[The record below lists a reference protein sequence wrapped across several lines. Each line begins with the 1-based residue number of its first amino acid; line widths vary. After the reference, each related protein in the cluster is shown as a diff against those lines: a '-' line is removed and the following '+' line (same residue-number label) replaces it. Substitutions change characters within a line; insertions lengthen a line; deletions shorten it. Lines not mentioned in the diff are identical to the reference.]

1 MDDFENHNQQDTDNN
16 LDNDIQNN
24 QDDNANTEFAI
35 PEEYKTKGWTKFFAG
50 KTGDDLKAELFRSY
64 DSSQSLIGKRVEDY
78 IATTDLKRLENFEE
92 IKENLIKQIA
102 PEYET
107 PQDISGYN
115 LKDVLSKADYEIPV
129 SDVSMDSMAEKFKQL
144 GVSAQQGQEIF
155 KAYLDLT
162 AQDFEKVT
170 NPQELESN
178 LSKMFNGNTQQ
189 RKNVENLIKEF
200 LPDEDRKIIQDIV
213 PNVVVEM
220 FYKVAK
226 GFVEKYDY
234 KEGTN
239 NSTNPSKIR
248 MSQADRDAEY
258 NRLYEELQ
266 NLDNRPQKPGEK
278 DAIVKRMREL
288 FQ

>member
-1 MDDFENHNQQDTDNN
+1 MDELENNGQQDINADNGAQ
-16 LDNDIQNN
+16 DGTANN
-24 QDDNANTEFAI
+24 QSEFSI
-35 PEEYKTKGWTKFFAG
+35 PEEYKSKGWTKFFDG
-50 KTGDDLKAELFRSY
+50 KTGENLKAELFRSY

-78 IATTDLKRLENFEE
+78 LATTDLKRLENFEQ

-107 PQDISGYN
+107 PEEIGGYN
-115 LKDVLSKADYEIPV
+115 LKEVLTNASAELPITDEV
-129 SDVSMDSMAEKFKQL
+129 MDSMAEKFKEL
-144 GVSAQQGQEIF
+144 GVSAQQGQQIF
-155 KAYLDLT
+155 KTYLDLT
-162 AQDFEKVT
+162 LKDFEKVT
-170 NPQELESN
+170 DPQELEQNISN
-178 LSKMFNGNTQQ
+178 MFNGNTEQ

-239 NSTNPSKIR
+239 NSSNPAKMR
-248 MSQADRDAEY
+248 MSEADRNAEY

-266 NLDNRPQKPGEK
+266 NLDSRPQKPGEK
-278 DAIVKRMREL
+278 DAIVNRMREL
-288 FQ
+288 FK

>member
-1 MDDFENHNQQDTDNN
+1 MDELENNGQQDINADNGAQ
-16 LDNDIQNN
+16 DGTANN
-24 QDDNANTEFAI
+24 QAEFSI
-35 PEEYKTKGWTKFFAG
+35 PEEYKSKGWTKFFDG
-50 KTGDDLKAELFRSY
+50 KTGEDLKAELFRSY

-78 IATTDLKRLENFEE
+78 LATTDLKRLENFEQ

-107 PQDISGYN
+107 PEEIGGYN
-115 LKDVLSKADYEIPV
+115 LKEVLTNV
-129 SDVSMDSMAEKFKQL
+129 SVEFPITDEVMDSMAEKFKEL
-144 GVSAQQGQEIF
+144 GVSAQQGQQIF
-155 KAYLDLT
+155 KTYLDLT
-162 AQDFEKVT
+162 LKDFEKVT
-170 NPQELESN
+170 DPQELEQNISN
-178 LSKMFNGNTQQ
+178 MFNGNTEQ

-239 NSTNPSKIR
+239 NSSNPAKMR
-248 MSQADRDAEY
+248 MSEADRNAEY

-266 NLDNRPQKPGEK
+266 NLDSRPQKPGEK
-278 DAIVKRMREL
+278 DAIVNRMREL
-288 FQ
+288 FK

>member
-1 MDDFENHNQQDTDNN
+1 MDELENNGQQDINADNGAQ
-16 LDNDIQNN
+16 DGTANN
-24 QDDNANTEFAI
+24 QAEFSI
-35 PEEYKTKGWTKFFAG
+35 PEEYKSKGWTKFFDG
-50 KTGDDLKAELFRSY
+50 KTGENLKAELFRSY

-78 IATTDLKRLENFEE
+78 LATTDLKRLENFEQ

-107 PQDISGYN
+107 PEEIGGYN
-115 LKDVLSKADYEIPV
+115 LKEVLTNASAELPITDEV
-129 SDVSMDSMAEKFKQL
+129 MDSMAEKFKEL
-144 GVSAQQGQEIF
+144 GVSAQQGQQIF
-155 KAYLDLT
+155 KTYLDLT
-162 AQDFEKVT
+162 LKDFEKVT
-170 NPQELESN
+170 DPQELEQN
-178 LSKMFNGNTQQ
+178 ISKMFNGNTEQ

-239 NSTNPSKIR
+239 NSSNPAKMR
-248 MSQADRDAEY
+248 MSEADRNAEY

-266 NLDNRPQKPGEK
+266 NLDSRPQKPGEK
-278 DAIVKRMREL
+278 DAIVNRMREL
-288 FQ
+288 FK

>member
-1 MDDFENHNQQDTDNN
+1 MDELENNGQQDINVDNGAQAG
-16 LDNDIQNN
+16 IANN
-24 QDDNANTEFAI
+24 TAEFSI
-35 PEEYKTKGWTKFFAG
+35 PEEYKSKGWTKFFNG
-50 KTGDDLKAELFRSY
+50 KTGEDLKAELFRSY
-64 DSSQSLIGKRVEDY
+64 DNSQSLIGKRVEDY
-78 IATTDLKRLENFEE
+78 LATTDLKRLENFEQ

-107 PQDISGYN
+107 PEEIGGYN
-115 LKDVLSKADYEIPV
+115 LKEVLTNASTEFPITDEI
-129 SDVSMDSMAEKFKQL
+129 MDSMAEKFKEL
-144 GVSAQQGQEIF
+144 GVSAQQGQQIF
-155 KAYLDLT
+155 KTYLDLT
-162 AQDFEKVT
+162 LKDFEKVT
-170 NPQELESN
+170 DPQELEQN
-178 LSKMFNGNTQQ
+178 ISKMFNGNTEQ

-239 NSTNPSKIR
+239 NSSNPAKMR
-248 MSQADRDAEY
+248 MSEADRNAEY

-266 NLDNRPQKPGEK
+266 NLDSRPQKPGEK
-278 DAIVKRMREL
+278 DAIVNRMREL
-288 FQ
+288 FK

>member
-1 MDDFENHNQQDTDNN
+1 MDELENNGQQDINADNGAQ
-16 LDNDIQNN
+16 DGTANN
-24 QDDNANTEFAI
+24 PAEFSI
-35 PEEYKTKGWTKFFAG
+35 PEEYKSKGWTKFFDG
-50 KTGDDLKAELFRSY
+50 KTGEDLKAELFRSY

-78 IATTDLKRLENFEE
+78 LATTDLKRLENFEQ

-107 PQDISGYN
+107 PEEIGGYN
-115 LKDVLSKADYEIPV
+115 LKEVLTNV
-129 SDVSMDSMAEKFKQL
+129 SVEFPITDEVMDSMAEKFKEL
-144 GVSAQQGQEIF
+144 GVSAQQGQQIF
-155 KAYLDLT
+155 KTYLDLT
-162 AQDFEKVT
+162 LKDFEKVT
-170 NPQELESN
+170 DPQELEQNISN
-178 LSKMFNGNTQQ
+178 MFNGNTEQ

-239 NSTNPSKIR
+239 NSSNPAKMR
-248 MSQADRDAEY
+248 MSEADRNAEY

-266 NLDNRPQKPGEK
+266 NLDSRPQKPGEK
-278 DAIVKRMREL
+278 DAIVNRMREL
-288 FQ
+288 FK

>member
-1 MDDFENHNQQDTDNN
+1 MDELENNGQQDINADNGAQ
-16 LDNDIQNN
+16 DGTANN
-24 QDDNANTEFAI
+24 PAEFSI
-35 PEEYKTKGWTKFFAG
+35 PEEYKTKGWTKFFDG
-50 KTGDDLKAELFRSY
+50 KTGEDLKAELFRSY

-78 IATTDLKRLENFEE
+78 LATTDLKRLENFEQ

-107 PQDISGYN
+107 PEEIGGYN
-115 LKDVLSKADYEIPV
+115 LKEVLTNASAELPITDEV
-129 SDVSMDSMAEKFKQL
+129 MDSMAEKFKEL
-144 GVSAQQGQEIF
+144 GVSAQQGQQIF
-155 KAYLDLT
+155 KTYLDLT
-162 AQDFEKVT
+162 LKDFEKVT
-170 NPQELESN
+170 DPQELEQNISN
-178 LSKMFNGNTQQ
+178 MFNGNTEQ

-239 NSTNPSKIR
+239 NSSNPAKMR
-248 MSQADRDAEY
+248 MSEADRNAEY

-266 NLDNRPQKPGEK
+266 NLDSRPQKPGEK
-278 DAIVKRMREL
+278 DAIVNRMREL
-288 FQ
+288 FK

>member
-1 MDDFENHNQQDTDNN
+1 MDELENNGQQDINADNGAQ
-16 LDNDIQNN
+16 DGTANN
-24 QDDNANTEFAI
+24 PAEFSI
-35 PEEYKTKGWTKFFAG
+35 PEEYKTKGWTKFFDG
-50 KTGDDLKAELFRSY
+50 KTGEDLKAELFRSY

-78 IATTDLKRLENFEE
+78 LATTDLKRLENFEQ

-107 PQDISGYN
+107 PEEIGGYN
-115 LKDVLSKADYEIPV
+115 LKEVLTNASVEFPITDEV
-129 SDVSMDSMAEKFKQL
+129 MDSMAEKFKEL
-144 GVSAQQGQEIF
+144 GVSAQQGQQIF
-155 KAYLDLT
+155 KTYLDLT
-162 AQDFEKVT
+162 LKDFEKVT
-170 NPQELESN
+170 DSQELEQNISN
-178 LSKMFNGNTQQ
+178 MFNGNTEQ

-239 NSTNPSKIR
+239 NSSNPAKMR
-248 MSQADRDAEY
+248 MSEADRNAEY

-266 NLDNRPQKPGEK
+266 NLDSRPQKPGEK
-278 DAIVKRMREL
+278 DAIVNRMREL
-288 FQ
+288 FK

>member
-1 MDDFENHNQQDTDNN
+1 MDELENNGQQDINADNGAQ
-16 LDNDIQNN
+16 DGTANN
-24 QDDNANTEFAI
+24 QAEFSI
-35 PEEYKTKGWTKFFAG
+35 PEEYKTKGWTKFFDG
-50 KTGDDLKAELFRSY
+50 KTGEDLKAELFRSY

-78 IATTDLKRLENFEE
+78 LATTDLKRLENFEQ

-107 PQDISGYN
+107 PEEIGGYN
-115 LKDVLSKADYEIPV
+115 LKEVLTNASVEFPITDEV
-129 SDVSMDSMAEKFKQL
+129 MDSMAEKFKEL
-144 GVSAQQGQEIF
+144 GVSAQQGQQIF
-155 KAYLDLT
+155 KTYLDLT
-162 AQDFEKVT
+162 LKDFEKVT
-170 NPQELESN
+170 DPQELEQNISN
-178 LSKMFNGNTQQ
+178 MFNGNTEQ

-239 NSTNPSKIR
+239 NSSNPAKMR
-248 MSQADRDAEY
+248 MSEADRNAEY

-266 NLDNRPQKPGEK
+266 NLDSRPQKPGEK
-278 DAIVKRMREL
+278 DAIVNRMREL
-288 FQ
+288 FK